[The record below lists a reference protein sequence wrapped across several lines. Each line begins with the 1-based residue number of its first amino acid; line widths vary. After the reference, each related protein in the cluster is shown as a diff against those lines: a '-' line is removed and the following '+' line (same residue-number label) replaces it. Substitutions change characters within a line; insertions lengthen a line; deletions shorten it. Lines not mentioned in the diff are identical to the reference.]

1 MINIYEHLSMLICF
15 MFRWVCRLEAR
26 LPYSQG
32 VLVCSAGLSTACPL
46 ESTLVEADW
55 SVSGQSN
62 TPCGQAGGLVDTD
75 YGGRHDCISAGFVLG
90 VAS

>member
-1 MINIYEHLSMLICF
+1 MLICL
-15 MFRWVCRLEAR
+15 MFTWVCRLEAR
-26 LPYSQG
+26 LPYSPG
-32 VLVCSAGLSTACPL
+32 CLSLLGRSSTTCPL
-46 ESTLVEADW
+46 ESALVEADW

-75 YGGRHDCISAGFVLG
+75 YGGRHDCISAVFVLG